1 MLGFSLRNKVPN
13 EKIRRRT
20 QLTDVMVL
28 WRRGVHSGVN
38 KNKIDKKKKK
48 INFKQPGRLLMSE
61 GKSFGKSDLKKEI
74 TLLLLSHRQR
84 LFEFKIGLFLSSTLI
99 N

>member
-38 KNKIDKKKKK
+38 KNKIDKKKK
-48 INFKQPGRLLMSE
+48 INFKQPGRLLMLS
-61 GKSFGKSDLKKEI
+61 LKVKVLVKV
-74 TLLLLSHRQR
+74 TLRKR
-84 LFEFKIGLFLSSTLI
+84 LHYYY
-99 N
+99 

>member
-13 EKIRRRT
+13 EEIRRRT

-48 INFKQPGRLLMSE
+48 INFKQPGW
-61 GKSFGKSDLKKEI
+61 
-74 TLLLLSHRQR
+74 
-84 LFEFKIGLFLSSTLI
+84 LFLSLKVKVLVKATLRKRLHYYY
-99 N
+99 

>member
-38 KNKIDKKKKK
+38 KIKIDKKKK
-48 INFKQPGRLLMSE
+48 INFKQPGRLLMLS
-61 GKSFGKSDLKKEI
+61 LKVKVLVKV
-74 TLLLLSHRQR
+74 TLRKR
-84 LFEFKIGLFLSSTLI
+84 LHYYY
-99 N
+99 

>member
-13 EKIRRRT
+13 EEIRRRT

-48 INFKQPGRLLMSE
+48 INFKQPGRLLMLS
-61 GKSFGKSDLKKEI
+61 LKVKV
-74 TLLLLSHRQR
+74 TLRKR
-84 LFEFKIGLFLSSTLI
+84 LHYYY
-99 N
+99 

>member
-48 INFKQPGRLLMSE
+48 INFKQPGRLLMLS
-61 GKSFGKSDLKKEI
+61 LKVKVLVKV
-74 TLLLLSHRQR
+74 TLRKR
-84 LFEFKIGLFLSSTLI
+84 LHYYY
-99 N
+99 